1 MKFNIKIWT
10 WQHAVNCAQ
19 DWFIDPEHCADVDTV
34 LAQPFRVAAVPVMF
48 NRPNDFAYTPEAD
61 SIDLSQFD
69 LVLLSD
75 IEYRPREWIDQ
86 WIQENRIQNWA
97 LLQGGYDTQQSMDSA
112 RCAYR
117 PWWIY
122 HRDIKYNTWQS
133 LDAATPRPFV
143 FDVLLG
149 SRRPN
154 RDFVMLSMQQHQ
166 LLDAN
171 LVTYRDVF
179 TGSVVDDRSHQVK
192 SLFPDVQL
200 KWPYVGKNLQPEW
213 EVAEHM
219 TNSVSQHVP
228 WNIYKNSWYSV
239 AAESVCDGSI
249 FFMAEKISKPMFAQR
264 PFLVFGIKGFLA
276 QLRHLGYQTFDTVID
291 ESYDAVDN
299 NHQRW
304 SLAFDQLIKLQS
316 VDPAEVYS
324 KLQPV
329 LEHNRQH
336 LLQTESRARV
346 AVDALL
352 AQHVPA
358 QYITQ
363 DQSLD

>member
-1 MKFNIKIWT
+1 
-10 WQHAVNCAQ
+10 
-19 DWFIDPEHCADVDTV
+19 
-34 LAQPFRVAAVPVMF
+34 
-48 NRPNDFAYTPEAD
+48 
-61 SIDLSQFD
+61 
-69 LVLLSD
+69 
-75 IEYRPREWIDQ
+75 
-86 WIQENRIQNWA
+86 
-97 LLQGGYDTQQSMDSA
+97 
-112 RCAYR
+112 
-117 PWWIY
+117 
-122 HRDIKYNTWQS
+122 

-200 KWPYVGKNLQPEW
+200 QWPYVGKNLQSEW

>member
-1 MKFNIKIWT
+1 
-10 WQHAVNCAQ
+10 
-19 DWFIDPEHCADVDTV
+19 
-34 LAQPFRVAAVPVMF
+34 MF
-48 NRPNDFAYTPEAD
+48 NRPNDFAYTTEAD
-61 SIDLSQFD
+61 CIDLSQFD

-75 IEYRPREWIDQ
+75 IEYRPQEWVDQ

-122 HRDIKYNTWQS
+122 HRDIKYNTWQ
-133 LDAATPRPFV
+133 LMDINKPKPFV

-166 LLDAN
+166 LLDTN

-179 TGSVVDDRSHQVK
+179 TGSVVDDRSDRVK
-192 SLFPDVQL
+192 SLFPNVQL
-200 KWPYVGKNLQPEW
+200 RWPYVGENLQPEW
-213 EVAEHM
+213 EVSTHM

-228 WNIYKNSWYSV
+228 WNIYQNSWYSV

-249 FFMAEKISKPMFAQR
+249 FFMAEKISKPMFAHR
-264 PFLVFGIKGFLA
+264 PFLVFGIRGFLS
-276 QLRHLGYQTFDTVID
+276 QLQHLGYQTFGSVID
-291 ESYDAVDN
+291 ETYDTINDN
-299 NHQRW
+299 HERW
-304 SLAFDQLIKLQS
+304 RCVFDQFIKLQS
-316 VDPAEVYS
+316 ADPVEIYTRL
-324 KLQPV
+324 KPV
-329 LEHNRQH
+329 LEHNYQH
-336 LLQTESRARV
+336 LLETESRARI
-346 AVDALL
+346 AVDTLL
-352 AQHVPA
+352 SQHIPEKYV
-358 QYITQ
+358 IQ